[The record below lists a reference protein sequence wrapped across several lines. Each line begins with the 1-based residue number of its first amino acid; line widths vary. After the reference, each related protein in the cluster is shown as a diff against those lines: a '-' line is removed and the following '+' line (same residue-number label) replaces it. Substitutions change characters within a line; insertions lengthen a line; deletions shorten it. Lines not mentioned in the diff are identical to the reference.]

1 MTIVSRV
8 AQRGGSG
15 LNCLRPGRFRP
26 GNLFKD
32 FWVES
37 KITSLTSR
45 GRPTSSFGKD
55 EAVHF
60 LAVLAEA
67 KPTEIERFRQIDHP
81 ITHTITQ
88 QGRPKAKAKDR
99 LIHDGRIFY
108 VQGVDNPGD
117 LGLWTIYY
125 AEERSDVDGDRPE
138 G

>member
-1 MTIVSRV
+1 MTTVSRV

-15 LNCLRPGRFRP
+15 LNCLRPGRLRP

-67 KPTEIERFRQIDHP
+67 RPTEIGRFRQIDHP

-88 QGRPKAKAKDR
+88 QGRPKARAKDR